1 LVGTPKGRLS
11 KLEAQLAERP
21 WQEVRQ
27 DIEVKLLPQ
36 PEGELYVFAQSRSR
50 IDKERAMRRR
60 KLRQLL
66 QRLAELRAMKKLRRD
81 ELLLKLGA
89 AQGQSRARL

>member
-1 LVGTPKGRLS
+1 MRIRRGAFPVGRLS
-11 KLEAQLAERP
+11 KLEAALTEPP

-50 IDKERAMRRR
+50 IDKERAMRWR
-60 KLRQLL
+60 KL
-66 QRLAELRAMKKLRRD
+66 ASFCSD
-81 ELLLKLGA
+81 WPNC
-89 AQGQSRARL
+89 SR